1 MAGAAAT
8 SSGRAPGGGTA
19 SGPRRT
25 TRSPA
30 SPSGSRD
37 VATTV
42 SPSHV
47 ADETGGQIPA
57 VIEHVLAVV
66 EHEDRGAGGEALD
79 RHGEEVVAVRRAQ
92 AEGGTDSVGELRTLV
107 DRGQLDE
114 RHLPRAL
121 VEEVGDHL
129 EGQAGLAH
137 AARAHHGDQSL
148 AGDQL
153 RQLGQLALTADEGR
167 GWSGSTRRSAR
178 CARGANI
185 PGRDLGLERGHGR
198 GGVEPGLVGQPASQ
212 VVHDPQRLGRASLES
227 EDASQHQLGALTER
241 VGGGGASGVVDQRGV
256 GPGASRTSR
265 RRSCRSRR
273 SSSSPTPAAASG
285 ATSANSS
292 RAVPRHCPSASR
304 SRPTASPAA
313 TCSLR
318 PASGA
323 PRPRRARRE
332 QHEAVAVA
340 LPDQPVG
347 RPGRGDPH
355 PRHVAVQR
363 TPPRVGDLG
372 GPHRG

>member
-1 MAGAAAT
+1 MT
-8 SSGRAPGGGTA
+8 
-19 SGPRRT
+19 
-25 TRSPA
+25 
-30 SPSGSRD
+30 
-37 VATTV
+37 
-42 SPSHV
+42 
-47 ADETGGQIPA
+47 
-57 VIEHVLAVV
+57 
-66 EHEDRGAGGEALD
+66 
-79 RHGEEVVAVRRAQ
+79 VRRAQ
-92 AEGGTDSVGELRTLV
+92 AEGGTERVRELRTLV

-137 AARAHHGDQSL
+137 AARAHQGDQSL

-178 CARGANI
+178 CGTRRQH

-212 VVHDPQRLGRASLES
+212 VVHDPQRLSRASLES

-256 GPGASRTSR
+256 GPGGQSHLEEAVLQV
-265 RRSCRSRR
+265 
-273 SSSSPTPAAASG
+273 AAQLLQPDTRG
-285 ATSANSS
+285 GQRGHVGELVEG
-292 RAVPRHCPSASR
+292 RAPPLPQRITEQAHGLAGR
-304 SRPTASPAA
+304 D
-313 TCSLR
+313 LL
-318 PASGA
+318 A
-323 PRPRRARRE
+323 PGRE
-332 QHEAVAVA
+332 LAHLDHVELAGEQDEAVAVA

-347 RPGRGDPH
+347 GPAEVAPH

-363 TPPRVGDLG
+363 APPRVGDLG
-372 GPHRG
+372 GPHRAEQLVDGDTPTFRQGQQGEHGPPPGAGDLAGLPVDVEAQRTEQVDPDRHGQLRCHRRGAPVQQATFTIGWTSATSSIDPGGPP